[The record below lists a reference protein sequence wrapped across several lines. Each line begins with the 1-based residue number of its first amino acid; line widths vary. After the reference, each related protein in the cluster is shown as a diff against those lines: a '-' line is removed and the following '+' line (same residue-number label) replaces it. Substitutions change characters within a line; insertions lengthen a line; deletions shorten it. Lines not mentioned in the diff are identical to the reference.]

1 MNFAARYEIYRKA
14 AEGAIGKVLCRLPK
28 EPPILAESMR
38 YSLLAGGK
46 RIRPVLFFSVLDAF
60 GLPYAEEAELAAAIE
75 CIHTYSLIHDDL
87 PALDNDA
94 LRRGKPSNHMVFGE
108 ANALLAGDALLSFA
122 FELILS
128 AAEKGERHLAAAQEL
143 AHAAGASGMV
153 AGQSADLLYTK
164 EEAGEEALEF
174 IYDNKT
180 ARMIAAPLIMAA
192 RIAGAD
198 DGPYRTFG
206 VLLGRLFQ
214 LTDDILD
221 VTGGEALGKTVGK
234 DSAACKPTAVR
245 LFGLEEAQRRALL
258 LKEYCMAQLS
268 SLTGAEFLHG
278 IVDLVAMRDH

>member
-1 MNFAARYEIYRKA
+1 MTFEARYEIYRTA
-14 AEGAIGKVLCRLPK
+14 AEDAIGKVLVRLPK

-46 RIRPVLFFSVLDAF
+46 RIRPVLFFAVLDAF
-60 GLPYAEEAELAAAIE
+60 GLAYGEETDLAAAIE

-94 LRRGKPSNHMVFGE
+94 LRRGKPSNHIVFGE

-128 AAEKGERHLAAAQEL
+128 AAERGERHLWAAQEL

-153 AGQSADLLYTK
+153 AGQSADLLYTR
-164 EEAGEEALEF
+164 EEAGEEALAF

-180 ARMIAAPLIMAA
+180 AQMIAAPLVMAA
-192 RIAGAD
+192 RLAGAD
-198 DGPYRTFG
+198 DGAYRTFG

-221 VTGGEALGKTVGK
+221 VTGGAALGKTVGK

-245 LFGLEEAQRRALL
+245 LFGLAEAQRRAALL
-258 LKEYCMAQLS
+258 AARCREQLA
-268 SLTGAEFLHG
+268 SLTGAEFLRG
-278 IVDLVAMRDH
+278 IVDLVATRDH